1 MGPLPIM
8 PNESMSGTGL
18 MNLNLGEQM
27 RGLPVAVHSR
37 IELESSDATDYE
49 IEESKASQA
58 PSQATESRA
67 SQSHN
72 RRDSA
77 AKKKKDLNPKVK
89 ERYEKQALQRPK
101 HILDMEQRA
110 K

>member
-1 MGPLPIM
+1 
-8 PNESMSGTGL
+8 

-27 RGLPVAVHSR
+27 RGFISELPPTVHSKN
-37 IELESSDATDYE
+37 ESESNYE
-49 IEESKASQA
+49 IEESKVSYA

-89 ERYEKQALQRPK
+89 ERYEKQAQQRPK

-110 K
+110 KERQAKREQLQ

>member
-1 MGPLPIM
+1 M

-27 RGLPVAVHSR
+27 RGLPTAVHSR
-37 IELESSDATDYE
+37 LELESNYE
-49 IEESKASQA
+49 IEESKASEA

-101 HILDMEQRA
+101 HIQDMEQRA